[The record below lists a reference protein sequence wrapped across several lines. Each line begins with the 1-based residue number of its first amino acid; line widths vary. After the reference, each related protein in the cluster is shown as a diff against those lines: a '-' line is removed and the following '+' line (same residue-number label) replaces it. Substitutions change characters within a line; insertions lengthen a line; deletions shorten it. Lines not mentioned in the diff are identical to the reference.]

1 MKSQVLYDTCKICI
15 LTRQGFSS
23 FSLFKLSQ
31 AKIFKKSKQQIPL
44 LKDLISTEYTS
55 ASWAKIWSAELKSVW
70 LHECEPIARPVVNQ
84 SREWRRLNIM
94 RAFMDSQIAN
104 ELITSVITN
113 RKLTQRK
120 RQLKGAFKLFQ
131 ISSL

>member
-23 FSLFKLSQ
+23 FSQFKLSQ
-31 AKIFKKSKQQIPL
+31 AEIFKKSKQQIPL
-44 LKDLISTEYTS
+44 LKDLKSTEYKS
-55 ASWAKIWSAELKSVW
+55 ASWTKIWSAELKSVW
-70 LHECEPIARPVVNQ
+70 QCEPVVNQ

-94 RAFMDSQIAN
+94 RAFIDSQIAN
-104 ELITSVITN
+104 ELITSVIAN

-120 RQLKGAFKLFQ
+120 RQLKDAFKLFQ